1 MELDAKLIAK
11 TQQQLQD
18 TQAVVFITTSKCPVP
33 MPMSG
38 PPSHNAAAASARLT
52 GVDYID
58 AWLVT
63 ATHVMHAKG
72 N

>member
-11 TQQQLQD
+11 TQKQLKG
-18 TQAVVFITTSKCPVP
+18 TQAVVFITTPQCPVP
-33 MPMSG
+33 MPMFG

-52 GVDYID
+52 GANYID
-58 AWLVT
+58 AWIIT
-63 ATHVMHAKG
+63 ATNVMHAKG